1 MWRRV
6 LACFEF
12 YHELDLTCP
21 SHLLLQFQQYNLIR
35 VPREAR
41 LVNFTHRHTY
51 TQDPGIFC
59 RTLIRECEQAYINKA
74 IRLLRPSRGCSA
86 T

>member
-21 SHLLLQFQQYNLIR
+21 FHLLLQFQQYNLIR

-41 LVNFTHRHTY
+41 LVLDLRRALSLPDGPFKCQPT
-51 TQDPGIFC
+51 
-59 RTLIRECEQAYINKA
+59 TLPFIKV
-74 IRLLRPSRGCSA
+74 
-86 T
+86 TVM